1 MDIIQRL
8 QICLRRRKSDG
19 KLVFPRSVHAHYKEI
34 MHYLPDALTKNE
46 KIYFKKQRNFEQNT
60 W

>member
-8 QICLRRRKSDG
+8 KIYLRRKKSNG
-19 KLVFPRSVHAHYKEI
+19 KFFYPRSVHAHYKEI
-34 MHYLPDALTKNE
+34 MHYLPDALTQEE
-46 KIYFKKQRNFEQNT
+46 KIYFKKQRNFEKET